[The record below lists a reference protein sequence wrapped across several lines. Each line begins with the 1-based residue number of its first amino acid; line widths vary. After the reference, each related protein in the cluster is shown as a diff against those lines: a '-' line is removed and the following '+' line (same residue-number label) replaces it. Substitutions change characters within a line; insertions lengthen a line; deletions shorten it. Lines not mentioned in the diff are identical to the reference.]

1 MSERVPVLVRGCSDK
16 EKADDRLPS
25 VDWIEAPGAHYNSS
39 GTGSKRGD
47 AALTLIFVSGTTF
60 LLFLRQQNE
69 LKLQRRQTC

>member
-1 MSERVPVLVRGCSDK
+1 MELERQRVGRPAGLEVSERVPVLVRGCSDK

-47 AALTLIFVSGTTF
+47 AISAAADRKSVV
-60 LLFLRQQNE
+60 
-69 LKLQRRQTC
+69 